1 MINKR
6 KNYFN
11 LLSVAINHYLC
22 DRHCS
27 RFRSMA
33 AAGGRVGAFSITG
46 KDPFRNFSDQR
57 NSKPAASSTVKLSFN
72 GYRRGGCIG
81 LRLKGCCSSEN
92 SFSSKNFNC
101 NKTSGFF
108 DNNAGGSGFELHK
121 VRATSPSLP
130 QECLREFLSQ
140 ENRLLLTN
148 GAGAC
153 QNYRESCLPSFGD
166 RQLSE
171 KIMVAVDVDEGICI
185 VLSYLCSNIREKVYF
200 LSFYFV

>member
-11 LLSVAINHYLC
+11 LLSVAINHYIC

-33 AAGGRVGAFSITG
+33 AAGRVRAFSITG
-46 KDPFRNFSDQR
+46 KDPFRNLSDQR

-72 GYRRGGCIG
+72 GYGRGGCIG
-81 LRLKGCCSSEN
+81 SRLKGCCSSEN
-92 SFSSKNFNC
+92 SFSSKNCNC
-101 NKTSGFF
+101 NKTSGFI

-130 QECLREFLSQ
+130 QECLSEFLSEMREFLSE
-140 ENRLLLTN
+140 ENRLRLTN
-148 GAGAC
+148 GTGAC
-153 QNYRESCLPSFGD
+153 QNYRESCLQSFGD

-185 VLSYLCSNIREKVYF
+185 F
-200 LSFYFV
+200 LSFFFFALVFVFKY